1 MSPLGLAEK
10 RTGPALLGVALL
22 AWFLTSIWIFFSRFR
37 GAVETVSRAE
47 PISEKVR
54 ASSPSA
60 PAREI
65 VAAVPSTRFSDLGG
79 MENAKQQIREVVES
93 QLNSKKYKRY
103 GVVRT
108 GILLH
113 GPQGTGKSFLAEA
126 TSGEFGLRFYYV
138 SLLKLVDQKIRATAE
153 SIRYEYP
160 GRSSFFREI
169 ACWLSWAR
177 GMPETRAQIPG
188 RRAT

>member
-79 MENAKQQIREVVES
+79 MENARQKIREVVEN

-108 GILLH
+108 SILLH

-126 TSGEFGLRFYYV
+126 TSGEFGLRFY
-138 SLLKLVDQKIRATAE
+138 
-153 SIRYEYP
+153 
-160 GRSSFFREI
+160 
-169 ACWLSWAR
+169 
-177 GMPETRAQIPG
+177 
-188 RRAT
+188 